1 MEFTC
6 YSMLI
11 DFTIAAIF
19 LFLAKLLRE
28 KIKILQS
35 LFIPVSLLAG
45 FLALIAGKNGLKLIT
60 FSGQAG
66 SYSGM
71 LIIAVFVSLGLR
83 GFNFSKGGIKE
94 NFDRIGS
101 YYCLRNIGW
110 CFQYSFPIL
119 FSVLLLGILEPDLN
133 PAFGMLIPAGF
144 QGGHG
149 TAAALGNT
157 LGGLGWEAANDLGMT
172 SATIGILTGIFG
184 GIALIKLGT
193 MKGYTKFVKDFT
205 QLPDD
210 MRTGLI
216 EEGKRPALGEETVS
230 PMAIDPLAWHL
241 MLILIPTGL
250 GYLLTNYL
258 QGVTGLGLPSFSIG
272 FLVAIVFH
280 FVLKAM
286 KADKYVDNRII
297 SRMGSCCTDFL
308 VFFGVATI
316 NVPVVLE
323 YIVPFSLLML
333 FGIVWVVIHFTV
345 IAPRLL
351 KQEWFERGMYV
362 YGYSTGVTA
371 IGMAL
376 LRIVDPE
383 NKSCTLDDAAIV
395 TPIESIIEVFA
406 LAYVPVACVQGNW
419 VMGVAPILIYMAG
432 LIVVSILFKW
442 WHKHP
447 KGVFDESQLEKSR
460 R

>member
-19 LFLAKLLRE
+19 LFVAKLLRE

-45 FLALIAGKNGLKLIT
+45 FLALIAGKNGLKLIQ

-110 CFQYSFPIL
+110 CFQYSFPII
-119 FSVLLLGILEPDLN
+119 FSVLILGIFAPDLN

-149 TAAALGNT
+149 TAAALGT
-157 LGGLGWEAANDLGMT
+157 T
-172 SATIGILTGIFG
+172 
-184 GIALIKLGT
+184 
-193 MKGYTKFVKDFT
+193 
-205 QLPDD
+205 
-210 MRTGLI
+210 
-216 EEGKRPALGEETVS
+216 LGEETVS

-258 QGVTGLGLPSFSIG
+258 QDLTGYGLPSFSIG

-280 FVLKAM
+280 FVLKAI
-286 KADKYVDNRII
+286 KADKYVDNRIV

-316 NVPVVLE
+316 NIPVVLE

-333 FGIVWVVIHFTV
+333 FGIVWVVIHFAV

-351 KQEWFERGMYV
+351 KQEWFERGIYV

-419 VMGVAPILIYMAG
+419 VIGVAPILIYMAG
-432 LIVVSILFKW
+432 LIVASLIFRW

-447 KGVFDESQLEKSR
+447 RSVFDESLLEKR
-460 R
+460 

>member
-19 LFLAKLLRE
+19 LFVAKLLRE

-45 FLALIAGKNGLKLIT
+45 FLALIAGKNGLKLIQ

-110 CFQYSFPIL
+110 CFQYSFPVL
-119 FSVLLLGILEPDLN
+119 FSVLL
-133 PAFGMLIPAGF
+133 
-144 QGGHG
+144 HC

-193 MKGYTKFVKDFT
+193 IKGYTKFVKDFT
-205 QLPDD
+205 QLPND

-216 EEGKRPALGEETVS
+216 EEGNRPALGEETVS

-258 QGVTGLGLPSFSIG
+258 QDLTGYGLPSFSIG

-280 FVLKAM
+280 FVLKAI
-286 KADKYVDNRII
+286 KADKYVDNRIV

-316 NVPVVLE
+316 NIPVVLE

-333 FGIVWVVIHFTV
+333 FGIVWVVIHFAV

-351 KQEWFERGMYV
+351 KQEWFERGIYV

-376 LRIVDPE
+376 LRIVDP
-383 NKSCTLDDAAIV
+383 
-395 TPIESIIEVFA
+395 
-406 LAYVPVACVQGNW
+406 
-419 VMGVAPILIYMAG
+419 
-432 LIVVSILFKW
+432 
-442 WHKHP
+442 
-447 KGVFDESQLEKSR
+447 
-460 R
+460 

>member
-83 GFNFSKGGIKE
+83 GFNFSKGGMKE

-272 FLVAIVFH
+272 FLV
-280 FVLKAM
+280 
-286 KADKYVDNRII
+286 DNRII